1 MTASA
6 LLQSLAGR
14 LLTFDASQ
22 RDGLVGRGDPSP
34 IAIEGDDQRPAVLA
48 FHGFAGTPKELRV
61 AADVA
66 AKLGLAARVP
76 RLSGHTANVGDLMN
90 VGWDDWVG
98 DAKRALAAL
107 AERANGRVIVG
118 GLSLGAL
125 LATHLAATE
134 PKRVAGLFVL
144 AHATWLHFS
153 SFRLPLG
160 VFEKLDLFDNRFYIP
175 KHSADIRDPIARRE
189 HLTYAFNPVRSAIE
203 VVRGGRV
210 VRAELRRVT
219 CPTLVVH
226 GRLDRVCP
234 VENAYRFAHELG
246 TGDVTV
252 RIMPGSGHIVTVDVD
267 REEVARSLATFLGRV
282 SSKR

>member
-1 MTASA
+1 
-6 LLQSLAGR
+6 
-14 LLTFDASQ
+14 
-22 RDGLVGRGDPSP
+22 V
-34 IAIEGDDQRPAVLA
+34 E
-48 FHGFAGTPKELRV
+48 
-61 AADVA
+61 
-66 AKLGLAARVP
+66 
-76 RLSGHTANVGDLMN
+76 
-90 VGWDDWVG
+90 
-98 DAKRALAAL
+98 L
-107 AERANGRVIVG
+107 AERANGRVVVG

-160 VFEKLDLFDNRFYIP
+160 LFEKLDLFDNRFYIP
-175 KHSADIRDPIARRE
+175 KHSADIRDPVARRE
-189 HLTYAFNPVRSAIE
+189 HLTYALNPVKSAIE
-203 VVRGGRV
+203 VVRGGRF
-210 VRAELRRVT
+210 VRGELHRVK

-246 TGDVTV
+246 TGDVTI

-267 REEVARSLATFLGRV
+267 RAEVARALEAFVGRV
-282 SSKR
+282 TSR